1 VDLGAVRVAETSE
14 LVKGAVG
21 AAANARSLLD
31 DAELLYQAGRWAR
44 ACSLAALAVEEV
56 GKAESLATLAMLR
69 ENLRAQAP
77 LGRMLEWHELKLVGG
92 LLIAAVPLGEPTLLD
107 SLAAMPASEVTEV
120 LNSAKA
126 FAQDE
131 DWLKQRGLYVDI
143 DRTGGV
149 TLPSDITEAQV
160 CEQLSR
166 ARQAALAASVLLEP
180 DAPAR
185 LAKPRHDEV
194 ELCRALVG
202 AFAEAGYARTPEA
215 AAGVVRKVV
224 SNLQA
229 QRAANA

>member
-1 VDLGAVRVAETSE
+1 MAATSD
-14 LVKGAVG
+14 LVKGAIG

-56 GKAESLATLAMLR
+56 GKAESLAALAMLR

-92 LLIAAVPLGEPTLLD
+92 LLIAAVPFGEPTLLD
-107 SLAAMPASEVTEV
+107 SLAAMPASEVTKA
-120 LNSAKA
+120 LDNAQA

-131 DWLKQRGLYVDI
+131 GRLKQRGLYVDI
-143 DRTGGV
+143 DQGGGV
-149 TLPSDITEAQV
+149 SLPSDITEAQV

-166 ARQAALAASVLLEP
+166 ARQAALSASVLLEP

-185 LAKPRHDEV
+185 LAKPRDDEA
-194 ELCRALVG
+194 ELSRALVG

-215 AAGVVRKVV
+215 AVGVVRMVV
-224 SNLQA
+224 SKLQA

>member
-1 VDLGAVRVAETSE
+1 MAATSE
-14 LVKGAVG
+14 LVMGAVG

-56 GKAESLATLAMLR
+56 GKAESLAALAMLR

-92 LLIAAVPLGEPTLLD
+92 LLVAAVQVGESTLLD
-107 SLAAMPASEVTEV
+107 SLAAMPASEVTEA
-120 LNSAKA
+120 LNNAQA
-126 FAQDE
+126 FAEDE
-131 DWLKQRGLYVDI
+131 GRLKQRGLYVDI
-143 DRTGGV
+143 VRGGGV
-149 TLPSDITEAQV
+149 SLPSEITEAQV

-166 ARQAALAASVLLEP
+166 ARQAALSASVMLEP

-185 LAKPRHDEV
+185 LAKPRDDDVEV
-194 ELCRALVG
+194 SRALVG

-215 AAGVVRKVV
+215 AARVVRKVV
-224 SNLQA
+224 SKLQA